1 MPDGKKDATEAA
13 TAHGK
18 ELGAQNST
26 LHRAAPAHNTY
37 KVSWRYK
44 VKDFQ
49 R

>member
-18 ELGAQNST
+18 ELGAQNT
-26 LHRAAPAHNTY
+26 ITTAAVYNTY

-49 R
+49 L